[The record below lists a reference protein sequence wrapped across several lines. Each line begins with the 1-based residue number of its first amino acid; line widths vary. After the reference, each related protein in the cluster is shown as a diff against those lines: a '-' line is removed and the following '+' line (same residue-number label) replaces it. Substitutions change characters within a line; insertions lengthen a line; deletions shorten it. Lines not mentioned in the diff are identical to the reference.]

1 MCHMANT
8 QHPVLINLNSAS
20 SATSSLLPIKARES
34 INLPISLLEV
44 FIKTTDH
51 VPLSQVKS
59 LAYSMRVCTLVVLLL
74 VVVLTLDFLGQCEGW
89 WGGGSQF

>member
-1 MCHMANT
+1 MANT

-20 SATSSLLPIKARES
+20 SATSFLLSIKEFES
-34 INLPISLLEV
+34 INVPISPV
-44 FIKTTDH
+44 GDVIKTTDH

-74 VVVLTLDFLGQCEGW
+74 VVILTLDFLGQCEGW
-89 WGGGSQF
+89 WGGGSQL